1 MSLKN
6 VERQENNMVKLTL
19 EFSAEDFDAAVEKVY
34 RKNKNQIYIAGFRKG
49 KAPRKLIE
57 KMYGADLFYEEAIN
71 DIYPDALDEA
81 IKEEDIAVASYP
93 KMNVVSAGPDGL
105 VLTAE
110 LAEKPEITV
119 ENYKGIVAPY
129 PEVEVTEKDIELAMT
144 PYVSRA
150 KTAVEA
156 GRPAEFNDTVNID
169 FIGYKDGEPFPGGS
183 GQDFDLVLG
192 SLSFIPGFEEELIG
206 VSAGEEKV
214 FNITF
219 PEDYSSKDLA
229 GQEVQFKVHMNSVKY
244 VKKPEL
250 DDEFAKDV
258 SEFETLDELKEFL
271 SKQCRDDKEA
281 DAQKDF
287 ERAVMDQLIKE
298 TEIDVP
304 EAMIEYER
312 DRLVDNYNGQLM
324 GNGMSLDQYVKI
336 MGTTMDEFKEGL
348 RDEAIHV
355 IKNELI
361 LEAIIR
367 QESIEVNDEDIDK
380 YAEKTGKLYGMT
392 AEEMKSAL
400 PAESLEIGARM
411 DKAAQV
417 VYDSAVRGPAPE
429 KEAAPEGEA
438 APEEAE

>member
-19 EFSAEDFDAAVEKVY
+19 EVSAEDFEAAVEKVY
-34 RKNKNQIYIAGFRKG
+34 RKNKNQISIPGFRKG

-71 DIYPDALDEA
+71 DVYPDELDAA
-81 IKEEDIAVASYP
+81 IKEEDLSVASYP
-93 KMNVVSAGPDGL
+93 KMTVESVGPDGL
-105 VLTAE
+105 VLIAE
-110 LAEKPEITV
+110 LAVKPEITV
-119 ENYKGIVAPY
+119 ENYKGVVAPY
-129 PEVEVTEKDIELAMT
+129 PDVEVTERDIEVALT

-169 FIGYKDGEPFPGGS
+169 FIGYKDGKPFPGGS
-183 GQDFDLVLG
+183 GEDFDLVLG

-214 FNITF
+214 FDITF

-229 GQEVQFKVHMNSVKY
+229 GQEVQFKVRVNSVKY
-244 VKKPEL
+244 VKKPDM

-258 SEFETLDELKEFL
+258 SEFETLDELKAHL
-271 SKQCRDDKEA
+271 SKQCREDKEI
-281 DAQKDF
+281 DAQKEF
-287 ERAVMDQLIKE
+287 ERAVMDQLIKD

-312 DRLVDNYNGQLM
+312 DRLVENYDGQLM
-324 GNGMSLDQYVKI
+324 SNGMSLNQYIKM
-336 MGTTMDEFKEGL
+336 MGTTMEEFKETL
-348 RDEAIHV
+348 RDEAIRV

-367 QESIEVNDEDIDK
+367 QESIEVNEEDIDK

-400 PAESLEIGARM
+400 PADSLEAGARM

-417 VYDSAVRGPAPE
+417 VYDAAVRGPAP
-429 KEAAPEGEA
+429 KKEA

>member
-19 EFSAEDFDAAVEKVY
+19 EVSAEDFEAAVEKAY
-34 RKNKNQIYIAGFRKG
+34 RKNKNQIYIPGFRKG

-71 DIYPDALDEA
+71 DVYPDELDAA
-81 IKEEDIAVASYP
+81 IKEEDISVASYP
-93 KMNVVSAGPDGL
+93 KMTVESAGPDGL
-105 VLTAE
+105 VLIAE

-129 PEVEVTEKDIELAMT
+129 PDIEVTERDIEVAMT

-169 FIGYKDGEPFPGGS
+169 FMGYKDGEPFPGGS
-183 GQDFDLVLG
+183 GEDFDLVLG

-219 PEDYSSKDLA
+219 PEDYSSTELA
-229 GQEVQFKVHMNSVKY
+229 GEEVQFKVRVNSVKY
-244 VKKPEL
+244 VKKPDL

-258 SEFETLDELKEFL
+258 SEFETLDELKAHLRE
-271 SKQCRDDKEA
+271 QCSEDKKL
-281 DAQKDF
+281 DAQKEF
-287 ERAVMDQLIKE
+287 ERAVMDQLIKA

-312 DRLVDNYNGQLM
+312 DRLVENYNGQLM
-324 GNGMSLDQYVKI
+324 RNGMSLDQYIKM
-336 MGTTMDEFKEGL
+336 MGTTMEEFKETL

-367 QESIEVNDEDIDK
+367 QESIEVNDEDLDQ

-400 PAESLEIGARM
+400 PAESLEVGARM
-411 DKAAQV
+411 DKAARV
-417 VYDSAVRGPAPE
+417 VYDAAVRGPAPE
-429 KEAAPEGEA
+429 KDAPEKD